1 MLQAVLNT
9 AKDKMEASLKSLQNE
24 LGKLRTGR
32 ASLAVLDGIRVD
44 YYGTPTPINQVA
56 SLAVPEARLITV
68 QPWETNLIPAIEK
81 AILEANLGLTP
92 ASDGKIVR
100 LPIPKLTEERRKEIV
115 KQVKGFGE
123 EAKVAIRHV
132 RKEAMDQIKK
142 LKSDSKVTEDDQKRC
157 EKDVQKITDDYVVK
171 VDGILVKKEEDI
183 MTV

>member
-1 MLQAVLNT
+1 MLQTVLNT
-9 AKDKMEASLKSLQNE
+9 TKDKMEASLKSLQNE

-100 LPIPKLTEERRKEIV
+100 LPIPKLTEERRKDIV

-123 EAKVAIRHV
+123 EAKVGVRHV
-132 RKEAMDQIKK
+132 RKDAMDQIKK
-142 LKSDSKVTEDDQKRC
+142 LKSDSKITEDEQKRG
-157 EKDVQKITDDYVVK
+157 EKDVQKITDDYVAK